1 MLRWILIVGF
11 VVAATV
17 VDAATRRPNVVIV
30 LADDLGYTDL
40 SSYGSKYYESPN
52 IDRLASDGVRFT
64 NGYTC
69 GANCQPTRAAL
80 MSGQYGPRTG
90 IYTVGK
96 IDRFPWQTQAW
107 KPVDN
112 AVSLPLEKVTIA
124 ETLQKAG
131 YRTGMFGK
139 WHLGNSDEHH
149 PSKQG
154 FEEAIVSA
162 GKHFEFKTSP
172 RVDVPEGAY
181 LADFLTDKA
190 VDFIKRHKSEPFFL
204 YVPHYGVHSP
214 HQAKQRLIDRFNG
227 KAPSGG
233 HHDPVYAAM
242 IASIDESVGRI
253 VAKLDELD
261 LSEDTIVIF
270 TSDNGGVG
278 GYSAEGVGRNEV
290 TSNLPLRGGKAT
302 YHEGGIRV
310 PYVFKYPGKITAG
323 RESDEPINS
332 VDLYPSLLELTGAA
346 APQDYSLDGR
356 SYLPLLLNEKAQ
368 LAKRDLFWHFPGYL
382 GGTDQS
388 WASTPQGVIRSGDYK
403 LVEHFDSGEVELYD
417 LASDLS
423 ETKNLATSKPEVV
436 ADLKQRLAAWRT
448 HVGAK
453 LPTPNDPDPD
463 FKSKRRGA
471 KGKKKQRHAQTAL
484 SLSQRIPP
492 IPLSG

>member
-1 MLRWILIVGF
+1 MLRWILTISALVG
-11 VVAATV
+11 ASTT
-17 VDAATRRPNVVIV
+17 DAATRRPNVVVV

-52 IDRLASDGVRFT
+52 VDRLASDGVRFT

-96 IDRFPWQTQAW
+96 VDRFPWQTQAW

-124 ETLQKAG
+124 ETLRKAG

-139 WHLGNSDEHH
+139 WHLGNTPEHH

-154 FEEAIVSA
+154 FEEAIASA
-162 GKHFEFKTSP
+162 GKHFDFKTTP
-172 RVDVPEGAY
+172 KVDVPEGEY

-190 VDFIKRHKSEPFFL
+190 VDFIERHKDEPFFL
-204 YVPHYGVHSP
+204 YVPHYAVHSP
-214 HQAKQRLIDRFNG
+214 HQGKEELIARF
-227 KAPSGG
+227 KDKKPVGG

-242 IASIDESVGRI
+242 IASVDESVGRI
-253 VAKLDELD
+253 VAKLDELG
-261 LSEDTIVIF
+261 LSDDTIVIF

-278 GYSAEGVGRNEV
+278 GYNAEGVGRNEV
-290 TSNLPLRGGKAT
+290 TSNAPLRGGKAT

-310 PYVFKYPGKITAG
+310 PYVFKYPGKIAAG
-323 RESDEPINS
+323 RVSDEPINS

-346 APQDYSLDGR
+346 APQDYPLDGR
-356 SYLPLLLNEKAQ
+356 SYLPLLLDENAQ

-382 GGTDQS
+382 GGTRGS

-403 LVEHFDSGEVELYD
+403 LVEHFDTGAVELYD
-417 LASDLS
+417 LTRDLG
-423 ETKNLATSKPEVV
+423 ETTNLATSKPEVV
-436 ADLKQRLAAWRT
+436 EDLKQRLAVWRGD
-448 HVGAK
+448 VGAK

-463 FKSKRRGA
+463 FKAQKRGT
-471 KGKKKQRHAQTAL
+471 GKKQRRRAQET
-484 SLSQRIPP
+484 I
-492 IPLSG
+492 